1 MKLAARYKISI
12 NSQLIDL
19 MFIQH
24 CSTDM
29 FHNISGNT
37 AL

>member
-1 MKLAARYKISI
+1 MKLAARYKIST
-12 NSQLIDL
+12 NSEPIDR
-19 MFIQH
+19 MFIHH

-29 FHNISGNT
+29 SHNISGSV